1 MEYKRA
7 TLVVASLLLLLLVST
22 SNGFAN
28 LSAIQE
34 KLRDVQL
41 KLVGEKIKLIQKQ
54 ISDIGREKPA
64 EPAPE
69 AQLSKEE
76 LASRIEN
83 QIKGLEAL
91 IKNLKPRVIEEET
104 ARLEKEI
111 ARIYLETRTAT
122 GERLLE
128 LQKELSAVL
137 ADYGKLQEQVKQSLE
152 ESLRHR
158 QALILQEQLKVLKAK
173 VGAIPTGTPAP
184 VPVKEPAAKKNFEAI
199 QAELEKVKLK
209 LLQTQAKEIQASI
222 YKLKAK

>member
-7 TLVVASLLLLLLVST
+7 TLVVASLFLLFFIAT
-22 SNGFAN
+22 SSGFAN
-28 LSAIQE
+28 VSAVQE
-34 KLRDVQL
+34 KLREVQL
-41 KLVGEKIKLIQKQ
+41 KLIGEKIKLLQKQ
-54 ISDIGREKPA
+54 VSDVGREKPA
-64 EPAPE
+64 EPVPE
-69 AQLSKEE
+69 PQLSKEE
-76 LASRIEN
+76 LAGRLEN

-91 IKNLKPRVIEEET
+91 IKDLKPRIIEEET

-137 ADYGKLQEQVKQSLE
+137 ADYSKLQEQVKTAVQ
-152 ESLRHR
+152 ESIRQR

-184 VPVKEPAAKKNFEAI
+184 VPVAEPAAKKNFEAI
-199 QAELEKVKLK
+199 QAEIEKVKLK

-222 YKLKAK
+222 DKLKAK